1 MNTSMKNL
9 RIIQILRTTLAV
21 SLLGV
26 GLAACV
32 AQSEPG
38 PDESNVSSAESDLTS
53 PLSVAPV
60 ANACVQP
67 RRPTSG
73 CAIGW
78 HWCGCPDPNDP
89 FPRGW
94 VCGVCE

>member
-1 MNTSMKNL
+1 MNTMFRRSG
-9 RIIQILRTTLAV
+9 ILMIGA

-32 AQSEPG
+32 AQSEPD
-38 PDESNVSSAESDLTS
+38 PAESNVSSTESDLTS

-67 RRPTSG
+67 PRPTSR
-73 CAIGW
+73 CAIPGGW
-78 HWCGCPDPNDP
+78 HWCGCDD
-89 FPRGW
+89 GW
-94 VCGVCE
+94 VCSFCE